1 MHLLHLSTNYPHIAS
16 MHHIGPQEEVLVGIA
31 EELLGVLVEEGEP
44 EAEAQECPNHRP
56 SSFEKGK
63 PKHLI
68 SYVL

>member
-1 MHLLHLSTNYPHIAS
+1 
-16 MHHIGPQEEVLVGIA
+16 MHHIGPPEEVLVGIA